1 MSVRRQARVLGVRLH
16 GLGRDGRNW
25 AVPLGW
31 VDTCQRHLSA
41 LQQHWRDR
49 PTPTLGAERAAMQRK
64 QLGGGPMR
72 SLPLTQNRPEFI
84 VFSSP
89 FNSLML

>member
-1 MSVRRQARVLGVRLH
+1 
-16 GLGRDGRNW
+16 
-25 AVPLGW
+25 
-31 VDTCQRHLSA
+31 
-41 LQQHWRDR
+41 
-49 PTPTLGAERAAMQRK
+49 MQRK